1 MKSRWLLTDPV
12 GSDRIR
18 KVQAM
23 TKIFRSLMISGA
35 LVFAPLVANA
45 KVTATPTDPL
55 TSTTLQT
62 DQAAIDAAQLAL
74 KNNPSTQAQIDL
86 LSAQLQFQVDQLAL
100 GVPGPVEGVGLP
112 FVLMGLAA
120 GGYALRRKSQEP
132 VDGRD
137 SRTSV

>member
-1 MKSRWLLTDPV
+1 MKLQSLLTDLV

-35 LVFAPLVANA
+35 LVFAPFAAQA

-62 DQAAIDAAQLAL
+62 DQAAIDAAQQAL

-120 GGYALRRKSQEP
+120 GGYAMRRKSQEP
-132 VDGRD
+132 VDNRD
-137 SRTSV
+137 SRTSA

>member
-1 MKSRWLLTDPV
+1 
-12 GSDRIR
+12 
-18 KVQAM
+18 M

-35 LVFAPLVANA
+35 LVFAPLVAQA
-45 KVTATPTDPL
+45 KVTVTPSADPIL
-55 TSTTLQT
+55 PANLVA

-132 VDGRD
+132 VDDRD
-137 SRTSV
+137 SRTSA